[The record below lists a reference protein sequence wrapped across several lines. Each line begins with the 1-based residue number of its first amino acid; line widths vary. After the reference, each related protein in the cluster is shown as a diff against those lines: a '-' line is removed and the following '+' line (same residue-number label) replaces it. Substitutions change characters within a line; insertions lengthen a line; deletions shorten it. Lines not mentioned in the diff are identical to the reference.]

1 MTVTRCPQA
10 SQRATWPYRFVPVP
24 PPCGWV
30 QSRSVSSST
39 WRAITRDRSDGEGAS
54 GARLESALVPVR
66 SRVGALLAVLA
77 VAFAPGAALAQ
88 SGGAG
93 DDQYVDP
100 IGGNTQQQNGG
111 NSSSGSGSN
120 GTSTGPALSAT
131 PSLSASSGQP
141 APAAPASS
149 SGATLP
155 RTGLDVGFVAAIGLA
170 LVLTGAAVRVRLRHE
185 RL

>member
-30 QSRSVSSST
+30 QSRSVSSRT
-39 WRAITRDRSDGEGAS
+39 WRAISGDRSEPRRMS
-54 GARLESALVPVR
+54 GACLQSSALVSAR
-66 SRVGALLAVLA
+66 RRIAALLAVLA
-77 VAFAPGAALAQ
+77 TGIAPGAALAQ

-120 GTSTGPALSAT
+120 GTSTGP
-131 PSLSASSGQP
+131 
-141 APAAPASS
+141 
-149 SGATLP
+149 
-155 RTGLDVGFVAAIGLA
+155 
-170 LVLTGAAVRVRLRHE
+170 
-185 RL
+185 